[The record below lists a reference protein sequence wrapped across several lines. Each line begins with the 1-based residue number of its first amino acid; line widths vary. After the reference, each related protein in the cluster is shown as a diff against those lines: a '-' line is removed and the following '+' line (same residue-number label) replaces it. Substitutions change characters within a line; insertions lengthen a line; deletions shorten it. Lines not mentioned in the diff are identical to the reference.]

1 MLYPYETETRE
12 HKKLDGI
19 WLFLRETEK
28 EEITPDTAVPTFDD
42 ALEMPVPAS
51 YNDIT
56 QESALRDHVGWVW
69 YRKSFFV
76 PSAWTEKRMVLRFG
90 SVTHHAHVW
99 VNGRYVTSHRG
110 GFLPFECDLSDGT
123 LRPGANQ
130 VTVAVDNRL
139 TWQDLPVGDLQYDDN
154 GGNPGKA
161 RQLTDFDF
169 FNYAGIHRSVILY
182 ATSHTYL
189 DDLVVNT
196 DSLSGTRASVSYT
209 CSVQGN
215 YSHLEIRLLDREGI
229 IRAHCHN
236 PSGVFSIE
244 DAQLWSPDNPYLY
257 VFEVRLFQDN
267 ELKDVYR
274 LHTGLRTVDTSET
287 EILLNGHP
295 IYLKGF
301 GKHEDTDIL
310 GKGYND
316 AVAVKDANLLKWL
329 GANSYRTSH
338 YPYAEELLDMADR
351 LGFLIIDE
359 VPAVGMHKFRTSE
372 QIFREDRVNNS
383 TLTTHCETIRQL
395 IARDKNHPSV
405 IIWSLA
411 NEASTYETAA
421 RPYFER
427 IVQTARDCDPGRPIL
442 NAHCGCST
450 NCLVTDLFDI
460 SALNRYNGWYFDT
473 GDLEAIEDRLAEDL
487 ADWHERYKQPI
498 IMTEYGAD
506 TIAGMHASPP
516 VMFTEEYQVRLLEK
530 FHSVFDRF
538 PFVVGEHIWNFADFM
553 TKQGVVRVFGNR
565 KGVLTRNRQPKMAAD
580 YLRSRWHAIPNVPTK
595 SQTSVGENGFP

>member
-1 MLYPYETETRE
+1 MLYPYESETRE
-12 HKKLDGI
+12 RSKLDGI
-19 WLFLRETEK
+19 WQFLCETQI
-28 EEITPDTAVPTFDD
+28 EEIAPETPLPCFEGS
-42 ALEMPVPAS
+42 LEMPVPAS

-56 QESALRDHVGWVW
+56 QDPALRDHVGWVW
-69 YRKSFFV
+69 YRRNFFV
-76 PSAWTEKRMVLRFG
+76 PGAWSGKRIILRFG

-99 VNGRYVTSHRG
+99 VNGQHVTFHKG
-110 GFLPFECDLSDGT
+110 GFLPFDCDLTDLVVHGGT
-123 LRPGANQ
+123 NQ

-139 TWQDLPVGDLQYDDN
+139 TWQDLPVGELKRPEDD
-154 GGNPGKA
+154 GRYAKKI

-182 ATSHTYL
+182 TTSHTFVRDITL
-189 DDLVVNT
+189 KT
-196 DSLSGTRASVSYT
+196 DSIADNRAVVSYA
-209 CSVQGN
+209 CEVSGD
-215 YSHLEIRLLDREGI
+215 YSHLHLELIDREGCT
-229 IRAHCHN
+229 RARGEN
-236 PSGVFSIE
+236 ESGVLTIE
-244 DAQLWSPDNPYLY
+244 DAKQWSPDDPYLY
-257 VFEVRLFQDN
+257 VFEVRLFQN
-267 ELKDVYR
+267 KELKDVYR
-274 LHTGLRTVDTSET
+274 LHTGIRTIHTTET
-287 EILLNGHP
+287 EILLNGRP
-295 IYLKGF
+295 VYLKGF

-310 GKGYND
+310 GKGYSD

-359 VPAVGMHKFRTSE
+359 VPAVGMHKFRKSE
-372 QIFREDRVNNS
+372 EIFREDRVNDC
-383 TLTTHCETIRQL
+383 TLATHCEAIRQL

-411 NEASTYETAA
+411 NEAATHEQAA
-421 RPYFER
+421 RPYFQK
-427 IVQTARDCDPGRPIL
+427 IVQTARDCDPDRPIL

-450 NCLVTDLFDI
+450 DCLVTDLFDI
-460 SALNRYNGWYFDT
+460 SALNRYNAWYFDT
-473 GDLEAIEDRLAEDL
+473 GDLEAIEERLGRDL
-487 ADWHERYKQPI
+487 ADWHEKYKQPI

-506 TIAGMHASPP
+506 TIAGMHANPP

-565 KGVLTRNRQPKMAAD
+565 KGVLTRNRQPKMAAE
-580 YLRSRWHAIPNVPTK
+580 YLRSRWPAIPTFHRK
-595 SQTSVGENGFP
+595 SRSASG

>member
-1 MLYPYETETRE
+1 MLYPYESETRE
-12 HKKLDGI
+12 RYKLDGI
-19 WLFLRETEK
+19 WQFLCENEI
-28 EEITPDTAVPTFDD
+28 EEITPDTPFPCFKAS
-42 ALEMPVPAS
+42 LEMPVPAS

-56 QESALRDHVGWVW
+56 QDIALKDHVGWVW
-69 YRKSFFV
+69 YRRDFFV
-76 PSAWTEKRMVLRFG
+76 PGAWTGKRIVLRFG

-99 VNGRYVTSHRG
+99 VNGQYVTFHKG
-110 GFLPFECDLSDGT
+110 GFLPFDCDLTDLVDHQS
-123 LRPGANQ
+123 ANQ

-139 TWQDLPVGDLQYDDN
+139 TWQDLPVGELKRPEDEDRN
-154 GGNPGKA
+154 TKKI

-182 ATSHTYL
+182 TTSHTFVRDIKL
-189 DDLVVNT
+189 KT
-196 DSLSGTRASVSYT
+196 DSITDNRAVLSYACEVG
-209 CSVQGN
+209 GD
-215 YSHLEIRLLDREGI
+215 YSHLQVKLIDREGST
-229 IRAHCHN
+229 RARGESE
-236 PSGVFSIE
+236 SGFLTVE
-244 DAQLWSPDNPYLY
+244 NAKLWSPDDPSLY
-257 VFEVRLFQDN
+257 VFEVKLFRNN

-274 LHTGLRTVDTSET
+274 LHTGIRTIQTSET
-287 EILLNGHP
+287 EILLNGRP

-310 GKGYND
+310 GKGYSD

-359 VPAVGMHKFRTSE
+359 VPAVGMHKFRKTE
-372 QIFREDRVNNS
+372 EIFREDRVNDD
-383 TLTTHCETIRQL
+383 TLATHCEVIRQL

-411 NEASTYETAA
+411 NEAATYEQSA
-421 RPYFER
+421 RPYFQK
-427 IVQTARDCDPGRPIL
+427 IVQTARDCDPDRPIL

-450 NCLVTDLFDI
+450 DCLVTDLFDI
-460 SALNRYNGWYFDT
+460 SALNRYNAWYFDT
-473 GDLEAIEDRLAEDL
+473 GDLEAIEDRLERDL
-487 ADWHERYKQPI
+487 ADWHEKYKQPI

-530 FHSVFDRF
+530 FHSVFDRL

-565 KGVLTRNRQPKMAAD
+565 KGILTRNRQPKMAAE
-580 YLRSRWHAIPNVPTK
+580 YLRSRWPAIPTFDP
-595 SQTSVGENGFP
+595 GFAIDSRHSA